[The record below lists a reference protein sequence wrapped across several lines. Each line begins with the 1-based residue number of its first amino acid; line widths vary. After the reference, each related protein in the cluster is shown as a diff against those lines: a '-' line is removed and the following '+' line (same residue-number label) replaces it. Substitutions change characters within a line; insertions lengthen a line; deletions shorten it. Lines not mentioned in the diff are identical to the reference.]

1 MTNKVKEEV
10 NRIQN
15 IENFMRNKS
24 SQKKKC
30 NQDSK
35 PDRNLKYKKI
45 VKDSTPGTKK
55 PQILMNK
62 RKLNHEKQP
71 NSTTN
76 RN

>member
-24 SQKKKC
+24 SQQKKC

-35 PDRNLKYKKI
+35 
-45 VKDSTPGTKK
+45 PGTKK